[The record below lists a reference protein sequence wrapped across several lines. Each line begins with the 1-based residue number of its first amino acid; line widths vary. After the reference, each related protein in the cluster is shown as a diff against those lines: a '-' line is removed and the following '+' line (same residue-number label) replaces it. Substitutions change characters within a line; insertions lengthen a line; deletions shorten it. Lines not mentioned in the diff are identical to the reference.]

1 MSFMTIDL
9 LASESKIAFTVE
21 TLVASLGVRGGEG
34 VGLPEEEEEEEVAS
48 AYILFL
54 RV

>member
-9 LASESKIAFTVE
+9 LASESRIAFTVE
-21 TLVASLGVRGGEG
+21 TLVASLDVRDDEG
-34 VGLPEEEEEEEVAS
+34 VGLPEEEEEVAS